1 MNGNT
6 IVIVYCKKSLLERI
20 FTPNIRF
27 PLDGLVDIG
36 VFLECKGSKYLT
48 ATNEHICNRSHT
60 PLEIISILYFSYH
73 LSDKILRT
81 R

>member
-1 MNGNT
+1 M
-6 IVIVYCKKSLLERI
+6 
-20 FTPNIRF
+20 
-27 PLDGLVDIG
+27 GLVDIG

-48 ATNEHICNRSHT
+48 VTSVWERTNEYICNRSHT